1 MATPREVRAVV
12 ENYWSHKTPEAF
24 AALKKMV
31 SETTFTHQPLQ
42 VYGEDPWW
50 DPDSFRD
57 NVFGLTYDET
67 SELLKVAS
75 FVDEAR
81 PDDRES

>member
-31 SETTFTHQPLQ
+31 SETTFTHQPPQ
-42 VYGEDPWW
+42 VYGEDPWY
-50 DPDSFRD
+50 DPEAFRSI
-57 NVFGLTYDET
+57 VIGLSYDET
-67 SELLKVAS
+67 NELLKVAN
-75 FVDEAR
+75 FVDEVR
-81 PDDRES
+81 PDDREA

>member
-1 MATPREVRAVV
+1 
-12 ENYWSHKTPEAF
+12 
-24 AALKKMV
+24 MV

-67 SELLKVAS
+67 TELLQVAE
-75 FVDEAR
+75 FVD
-81 PDDRES
+81 

>member
-12 ENYWSHKTPEAF
+12 ENYWSDKTPEAF

-42 VYGEDPWW
+42 VYGEDPYW
-50 DPDSFRD
+50 DPDAFRA
-57 NVFGLTYDET
+57 VVTGLTYDET
-67 SELLKVAS
+67 TELLKVAQ
-75 FVDEAR
+75 FVQD
-81 PDDRES
+81 